1 MQRTEPIEQKKRN
14 HIKMSTPVEVRAI
27 YGIYIYLYMYITSK
41 HVHITRT
48 YKLKNIQP
56 PDTK

>member
-1 MQRTEPIEQKKRN
+1 
-14 HIKMSTPVEVRAI
+14 MSTPVEVRAI